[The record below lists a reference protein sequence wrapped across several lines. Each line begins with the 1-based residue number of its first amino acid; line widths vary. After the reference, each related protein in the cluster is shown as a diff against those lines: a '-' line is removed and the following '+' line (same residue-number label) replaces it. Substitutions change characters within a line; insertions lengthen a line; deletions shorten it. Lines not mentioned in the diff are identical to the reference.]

1 MIIFRC
7 ASEGDVGGI
16 LGRKRLDCVC
26 GSLSKA
32 PEITPTTSGA
42 MTSDSGK
49 YMAICRHHV
58 STILQLVLRCMV
70 IAAELP

>member
-7 ASEGDVGGI
+7 ASEEMLVKVWEEKDWIV
-16 LGRKRLDCVC
+16 CVA
-26 GSLSKA
+26 LY
-32 PEITPTTSGA
+32 PEITRTTSGA

>member
-7 ASEGDVGGI
+7 ASEEMLVELWEEKDWIV
-16 LGRKRLDCVC
+16 
-26 GSLSKA
+26 LSNA

>member
-7 ASEGDVGGI
+7 ASEEMLVEIWEEKDWI
-16 LGRKRLDCVC
+16 VC
-26 GSLSKA
+26 GSLSSV
-32 PEITPTTSGA
+32 PEITRNTSGA